1 MAKRSDLMET
11 LSYRLAAFAD
21 AAELDRDRVVRWA
34 QACAV
39 KDALWS
45 LEFGE
50 SSGRAAMTETI
61 AGITS

>member
-1 MAKRSDLMET
+1 MAKQSDLMET

-21 AAELDRDRVVRWA
+21 AAEDRDRVVRWV
-34 QACAV
+34 QVCAV

-50 SSGRAAMTETI
+50 SSGRAAMNETI